1 MIMKTAYSEMST
13 RNPMPQLLDPTNI
26 AGRNNALDTII
37 SRMPSF
43 DTVAIDTDC
52 PIHGKQSWLVMKS
65 VAQAGAE
72 CQKCLWER
80 DAYQDKLQAMKSELL
95 ESMDIPA
102 EHINADFDQWSV
114 MGDDQLR
121 ARLANIVSFSKD
133 YAANYSKGS
142 PNILLCGNT
151 GTGKTKLACLIA
163 NNIVRHRY
171 HSRMTIAFK
180 RSGQIQ
186 QEIKATWDK
195 SSSDNDAAYI
205 ERLSRASVLIIDEVG
220 EGDTGFSDKA
230 ADKDRER
237 LSAIIDRRYQLR
249 LPTIITTNMT
259 ADEFYQHM
267 GDRASDRLRQN
278 LVDVSCVWPSYRML
292 TGKVRSL

>member
-1 MIMKTAYSEMST
+1 MNTSYENASL
-13 RNPMPQLLDPTNI
+13 RNSKPELLDSAHT
-26 AGRNNALDTII
+26 AGRNNTLDSII
-37 SRMPSF
+37 SSMPSLNMLSVE
-43 DTVAIDTDC
+43 TTC
-52 PIHGKQSWLVMKS
+52 PIHGKQKWIVTEA
-65 VAQAGAE
+65 VANAGNVE
-72 CQKCLWER
+72 CQKCQWER
-80 DAYQDKLQAMKSELL
+80 DAYQNKMRSMKAELL
-95 ESMDIPA
+95 KGLEMPA
-102 EHINADFDQWSV
+102 EHINADFSQWSV
-114 MGDDQLR
+114 TGDSQLR
-121 ARLANIVSFSKD
+121 ERIAIIVSFAKE
-133 YAANYSKGS
+133 YAASYQKGCE
-142 PNILLCGNT
+142 NILLTGNT

-163 NNIVRHRY
+163 NEIIRQRY
-171 HSRMTIAFK
+171 HTSMTVTFK

-205 ERLSRASVLIIDEVG
+205 ERLSRSTVLIIDEVG
-220 EGDTGFSDKA
+220 EADTGFSDKA

-259 ADEFYQHM
+259 ADEFYHHM

-278 LVDVSCVWPSYRML
+278 LVDIACVWPSYRML